1 MTKQIIHPPLS
12 NIQEELLKLFSFD
25 IPDAQLKELKKII
38 SVFLLEKA
46 RDKAD
51 AIWDSK
57 GYTEEKLQELLN
69 NK

>member
-1 MTKQIIHPPLS
+1 MTKQTIHPPLS

-38 SVFLLEKA
+38 SIFLLEKA

-57 GYTEEKLQELLN
+57 GYTEEKLQELLK